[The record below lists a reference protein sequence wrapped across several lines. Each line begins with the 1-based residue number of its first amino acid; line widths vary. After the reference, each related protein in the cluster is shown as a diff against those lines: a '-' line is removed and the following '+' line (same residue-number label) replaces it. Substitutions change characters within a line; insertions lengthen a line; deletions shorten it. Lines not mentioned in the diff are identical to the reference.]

1 VSPWKVILATMVIFV
16 CGVITGALVIE
27 TQGLHRSPSGPGGPS
42 YGPPGPRPVFDIIR
56 RMTQAHIELTT
67 DQTNR
72 IVKIMQD
79 SQATNAAIRKTIAPL
94 LRAEVERADKA
105 INELLTPEQ
114 QPKFAELVKE
124 QQRTGER
131 RGGRGGEEGI
141 VPGKAQQRGGQRSG
155 EAALQQQPPPQ
166 RKRRRRPPRLHKGGG
181 ARAGRRE
188 SRQPR
193 RQ

>member
-1 VSPWKVILATMVIFV
+1 MVIFV

-131 RGGRGGEEGI
+131 RGGRGGEG
-141 VPGKAQQRGGQRSG
+141 GGRRGG
-155 EAALQQQPPPQ
+155 E
-166 RKRRRRPPRLHKGGG
+166 GGG
-181 ARAGRRE
+181 RARNPNRGGTNEVAEGMRG
-188 SRQPR
+188 SSTNGAPGTNVPSTNAP
-193 RQ
+193 

>member
-1 VSPWKVILATMVIFV
+1 MVIFV

-79 SQATNAAIRKTIAPL
+79 SQATNAAIRVKYAPQL
-94 LRAEVERADKA
+94 QAEKERAQKA
-105 INELLTPEQ
+105 INQLLTSGQQQKFTELMKRSEQ
-114 QPKFAELVKE
+114 RPDG
-124 QQRTGER
+124 RGR
-131 RGGRGGEEGI
+131 RGGE
-141 VPGKAQQRGGQRSG
+141 
-155 EAALQQQPPPQ
+155 
-166 RKRRRRPPRLHKGGG
+166 GGG
-181 ARAGRRE
+181 FQRNTNRFPSNGLPDEERGRM
-188 SRQPR
+188 SRRSLTNNLSTNGPSTDNPSTNNP
-193 RQ
+193 